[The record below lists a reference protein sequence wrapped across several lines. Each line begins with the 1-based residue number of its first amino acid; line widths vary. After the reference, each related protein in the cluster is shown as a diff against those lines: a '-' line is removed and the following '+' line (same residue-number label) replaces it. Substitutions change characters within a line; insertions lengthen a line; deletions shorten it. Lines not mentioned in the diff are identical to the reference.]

1 MDDLIALSYDI
12 VPDRKVSTCI
22 DCFLIAPPE
31 RLTFASDLHSIYMLV
46 SSLRI
51 HIRDDLPDV
60 AMYLEAIN
68 RKVKRV
74 AQALVA
80 DEERFL
86 RKPIRPVNLSAGTMA
101 PARYF
106 ETRVS

>member
-1 MDDLIALSYDI
+1 
-12 VPDRKVSTCI
+12 
-22 DCFLIAPPE
+22 
-31 RLTFASDLHSIYMLV
+31 MLV
-46 SSLRI
+46 WPFRA
-51 HIRDDLPDV
+51 HIRHDLPDV

-86 RKPIRPVNLSAGTMA
+86 RKPIRPVNLRAGGIGFRSPGTMA

-106 ETRVS
+106 EMRVS